1 MLPIRAN
8 QLAGLEWSQPSG
20 FSRRYELKAGDTK
33 LAELAFQKTF
43 GTLAQA
49 TTAEAAWT
57 FKRSGFLTPHVT
69 ARLAGSEADVAVYEP
84 NWTSTK
90 GRLTVGGE
98 VLELKTGNFWATQ
111 WMVLDPRGAEIMR
124 LKNQGVL
131 HHGAVVEV
139 SEAGRARADIAL
151 LLPFVWY
158 ILLLHMQDSAAVVAA
173 T

>member
-1 MLPIRAN
+1 MLPIQAN

-20 FSRRYELKAGDTK
+20 FSRRYELKAGDTM

-43 GTLAQA
+43 GTLAEA
-49 TTAEAAWT
+49 TTAESVWT
-57 FKRSGFLTPHVT
+57 CKRSGFLTPHVT

-90 GRLTVGGE
+90 GRLRIGGE
-98 VLELKTGNFWATQ
+98 VLELKVGNFWGTQ
-111 WMVLDPRGAEIMR
+111 WVVLDSQGAEIMR

-131 HHGAVVEV
+131 HHGATVEV
-139 SEAGRARADIAL
+139 SEKARSRADMAL
-151 LLPFVWY
+151 LLTMVWY
-158 ILLLHMQDSAAVVAA
+158 ILLLHMQDTAAVVAA